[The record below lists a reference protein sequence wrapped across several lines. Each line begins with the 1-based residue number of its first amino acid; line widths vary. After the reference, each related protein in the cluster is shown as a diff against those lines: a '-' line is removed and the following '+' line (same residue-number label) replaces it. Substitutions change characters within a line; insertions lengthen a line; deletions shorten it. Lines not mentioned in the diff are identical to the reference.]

1 MPQNKT
7 MIVQEFISN
16 DIPPLHSDDML
27 SKALEWMSQF
37 KVADLPIVDN
47 RKYIGII
54 SEADIIDYNKL
65 DEKISETSIHIE
77 RPFVYV
83 HQHVYELFRLMTKHN
98 ITVMPVMNEKDEYV
112 GSVSAK
118 GIIQNLAKITSLQSA
133 GGIIVLT
140 IPFKDYSA
148 VQIANIIEGNDAKI
162 LSMYV
167 ESHDNNWLEIT
178 IKVSVEDVSR
188 ILQTFYRYNY
198 QVKTVY
204 QSSESEVDL
213 KRRLDEFWHFLNI

>member
-1 MPQNKT
+1 
-7 MIVQEFISN
+7 MIVNEFISQ
-16 DIPPLHSDDML
+16 DIPPLHPDDTL
-27 SKALEWMSQF
+27 EKALEWMASL
-37 KVADLPIVDN
+37 KVSDLPITEKK
-47 RKYIGII
+47 KYIGII
-54 SEADIIDYNKL
+54 SESDILDYNKL
-65 DEKISETSIHIE
+65 NETIAKSKIHIE
-77 RPFVYV
+77 KPFIYV
-83 HQHVYELFRLMTKHN
+83 HQHIYELFRLMTKYD
-98 ITVMPVMNEKDEYV
+98 ITVMPVLNEKDEFV
-112 GSVSAK
+112 GCISAK
-118 GIIQNLAKITSLQSA
+118 GIIHNLSKITSLQSP
-133 GGIIVLT
+133 GGIIVLS

-167 ESHDNNWLEIT
+167 ESQDANHLEIT
-178 IKVSVEDVSR
+178 IKVNVEDVNR

>member
-1 MPQNKT
+1 

-16 DIPPLHSDDML
+16 EIPPLHSNDTL
-27 SKALEWMSQF
+27 RTALEWMGQF
-37 KVADLPIVDN
+37 KVSDLPIVDKK
-47 RKYIGII
+47 KYIGII
-54 SEADIIDYNKL
+54 SESDILDYNEL
-65 DEKISETSIHIE
+65 NEKISESKIHIE
-77 RPFVYV
+77 KPFIYL
-83 HQHVYELFRLMTKHN
+83 HQHIYELFRLMTKHN
-98 ITVMPVMNEKDEYV
+98 ITVMPVLNEKDEYV
-112 GSVSAK
+112 GSISAK
-118 GIIQNLAKITSLQSA
+118 GIIQNLSKITSLQST

-140 IPFKDYSA
+140 VPFKDYSA
-148 VQIANIIEGNDAKI
+148 VQIASIIEGNDAKI

-167 ESHDNNWLEIT
+167 ETLGTNLLEIT
-178 IKVSVEDVSR
+178 VKVNVEDVSR

>member
-1 MPQNKT
+1 
-7 MIVQEFISN
+7 MIVQEFISD
-16 DIPPLHSDDML
+16 DIPPLHSNDTL
-27 SKALEWMSQF
+27 KKALEWMAQF
-37 KVADLPIVDN
+37 KVSDLPIADKK
-47 RKYIGII
+47 KYIGVI
-54 SEADIIDYNKL
+54 SESDILDYNKL
-65 DEKISETSIHIE
+65 NEKISESKIHIT

-83 HQHVYELFRLMTKHN
+83 HQHIYELFRLMTKYN
-98 ITVMPVMNEKDEYV
+98 ITVMPVLNEKDEYV
-112 GSVSAK
+112 GSISAR
-118 GIIQNLAKITSLQSA
+118 GIIQNLSRITSLHSA
-133 GGIIVLT
+133 GGVIVLSV
-140 IPFKDYSA
+140 PFKDYSA

-167 ESHDNNWLEIT
+167 ESVNNYWFEIT
-178 IKVSVEDVSR
+178 IKVNVEDVNR

>member
-1 MPQNKT
+1 

-16 DIPPLHSDDML
+16 DIPPLHSNDTL
-27 SKALEWMSQF
+27 RKALEWMAQF
-37 KVADLPIVDN
+37 KVSDLPITD
-47 RKYIGII
+47 KKQYIGVI
-54 SEADIIDYNKL
+54 SESDILDYNKL
-65 DEKISETSIHIE
+65 DEKISDSKIHIE
-77 RPFVYV
+77 KPFVYI
-83 HQHVYELFRLMTKHN
+83 HQHIYELFRLMTKYN
-98 ITVMPVMNEKDEYV
+98 ITVMPVLNEKDEYA

-118 GIIQNLAKITSLQSA
+118 GIIQNLSRITSLQST
-133 GGIIVLT
+133 GGIIVLSV
-140 IPFKDYSA
+140 PFKDYSA

-167 ESHDNNWLEIT
+167 ESVNNEWLEIT
-178 IKVSVEDVSR
+178 VKVNVNDVSR

-204 QSSESEVDL
+204 QSSESEIDL

>member
-1 MPQNKT
+1 

-16 DIPPLHSDDML
+16 DIPPLHSKDTL
-27 SKALEWMSQF
+27 QKALDWMAQF
-37 KVADLPIVDN
+37 KVADLPITD
-47 RKYIGII
+47 KKQYIGII
-54 SEADIIDYNKL
+54 SEADILDYNKL
-65 DEKISETSIHIE
+65 NESIAESKLHIE
-77 RPFVYV
+77 RPFVYI

-98 ITVMPVMNEKDEYV
+98 ITVMPVLNEKDEYV
-112 GSVSAK
+112 GSISAR
-118 GIIQNLAKITSLQSA
+118 GIIQNLSRITSLQST
-133 GGIIVLT
+133 GGIIVLSV
-140 IPFKDYSA
+140 PFKDYSA

-167 ESHDNNWLEIT
+167 ENQGYDWLEIT
-178 IKVSVEDVSR
+178 IKVNVEDVSR
-188 ILQTFYRYNY
+188 LLQTFYRYNY

>member
-1 MPQNKT
+1 

-16 DIPPLHSDDML
+16 DIPPLHSNDTL
-27 SKALEWMSQF
+27 RKALEWMAQF
-37 KVADLPIVDN
+37 KVSDLPITD
-47 RKYIGII
+47 KKQYIGVI
-54 SEADIIDYNKL
+54 SESDILDYNKL
-65 DEKISETSIHIE
+65 DEKISDSKIHLE
-77 RPFVYV
+77 KPFVYV
-83 HQHVYELFRLMTKHN
+83 HQHVYEMFRLMTKYN
-98 ITVMPVMNEKDEYV
+98 ITVMPVLNEKDEYA

-118 GIIQNLAKITSLQSA
+118 GIIQNLSRITSLQST
-133 GGIIVLT
+133 GGIIVLSV
-140 IPFKDYSA
+140 PFKDYSA

-167 ESHDNNWLEIT
+167 ESVNNEWLEIT
-178 IKVSVEDVSR
+178 VKVNVNDVSR

-204 QSSESEVDL
+204 QSSESEIDL

>member
-1 MPQNKT
+1 

-16 DIPPLHSDDML
+16 DIPPLHSNDTL
-27 SKALEWMSQF
+27 SKALEWMAQF
-37 KVADLPIVDN
+37 KVSDLPIVDKK
-47 RKYIGII
+47 KYIGLI
-54 SEADIIDYNKL
+54 SESDILDYNKL
-65 DEKISETSIHIE
+65 DEKIAQSKIHLE
-77 RPFVYV
+77 KPFVYI
-83 HQHVYELFRLMTKHN
+83 HQHIYELFRLMTKHN
-98 ITVMPVMNEKDEYV
+98 ITVMPVLNEKDEYV
-112 GSVSAK
+112 GSISAK
-118 GIIQNLAKITSLQSA
+118 GIVQNLSKITSLQST
-133 GGIIVLT
+133 GGIIVLNV
-140 IPFKDYSA
+140 PFKDYSA

-167 ESHDNNWLEIT
+167 ESLNNDWLEIT
-178 IKVSVEDVSR
+178 IKVNVDDVSR

>member
-1 MPQNKT
+1 

-16 DIPPLHSDDML
+16 DIPPLHSKDTL
-27 SKALEWMSQF
+27 QKALDWMAQF
-37 KVADLPIVDN
+37 KVSDLPITD
-47 RKYIGII
+47 KKQYLGII
-54 SEADIIDYNKL
+54 SEADILDYNKL
-65 DEKISETSIHIE
+65 NESIAESKLHIE
-77 RPFVYV
+77 RPFVYI

-98 ITVMPVMNEKDEYV
+98 ITVMPVLNEKDEYV
-112 GSVSAK
+112 GSISAR
-118 GIIQNLAKITSLQSA
+118 GIIQNLSRITSLQST
-133 GGIIVLT
+133 GGIIVLSV
-140 IPFKDYSA
+140 PFKDYSA

-167 ESHDNNWLEIT
+167 ENQEHDWLEIT
-178 IKVSVEDVSR
+178 IKVNVEDVSR
-188 ILQTFYRYNY
+188 LLQTFYRYNY